1 MKFELELKNEP
12 ISNESLIADM
22 QRVAKALGRASLRY
36 HEYKSQGKFSPNTVT
51 RRFGGWNKALE
62 LARLTRFVNTE
73 FPMKNCSRIWKRFG
87 FGWVANHD
95 EKRFPKRIPS
105 TAAVHTSIDSKH
117 GTQRYEPSQP
127 TSMLLKTPRV
137 DNWSDKNLEV

>member
-62 LARLTRFVNTE
+62 LAGLTKIRQY
-73 FPMKNCSRIWKRFG
+73 RIS
-87 FGWVANHD
+87 D
-95 EKRFPKRIPS
+95 EELF
-105 TAAVHTSIDSKH
+105 
-117 GTQRYEPSQP
+117 
-127 TSMLLKTPRV
+127 
-137 DNWSDKNLEV
+137 KNLEEVWIRLGRQPRREEISKSHSKYIGSKH